1 MTYCLAIAINE
12 GLVFSSDS
20 RTNAG
25 ADQVRTYS
33 KMRTFGVP
41 GDRQFV
47 LLSAGNLATCQG
59 VIAQLER
66 DISDALPR
74 SLLSVRNMS
83 EAADHL
89 SGISIGQQRA
99 LGSLSTEMSRSEKLK
114 EEIGW
119 LKVVFGILAAI
130 DVSLLAWLAQNYRSA
145 NALLLVIGALAVAGI
160 TAAVVWVNHR
170 AYQKIDELEEL

>member
-1 MTYCLAIAINE
+1 MTE
-12 GLVFSSDS
+12 P
-20 RTNAG
+20 
-25 ADQVRTYS
+25 ADY
-33 KMRTFGVP
+33 
-41 GDRQFV
+41 
-47 LLSAGNLATCQG
+47 
-59 VIAQLER
+59 
-66 DISDALPR
+66 
-74 SLLSVRNMS
+74 
-83 EAADHL
+83 L

-119 LKVVFGILAAI
+119 LKVVFGILAAT
-130 DVSLLAWLAQNYRSA
+130 DVSLLAWLVQNYRSA

>member
-20 RTNAG
+20 RT
-25 ADQVRTYS
+25 T
-33 KMRTFGVP
+33 
-41 GDRQFV
+41 
-47 LLSAGNLATCQG
+47 
-59 VIAQLER
+59 
-66 DISDALPR
+66 LPR
-74 SLLSVRNMS
+74 SLLSGRNMS
-83 EAADHL
+83 EAADYL
-89 SGISIGQQRA
+89 GGISIGQRRA
-99 LGSLSTEMSRSEKLK
+99 LGSRSNEMSRSEKVK

-145 NALLLVIGALAVAGI
+145 NALLLVLGALAVAGI
-160 TAAVVWVNHR
+160 TAAVVWVNYR

>member
-1 MTYCLAIAINE
+1 MWAT
-12 GLVFSSDS
+12 S
-20 RTNAG
+20 
-25 ADQVRTYS
+25 
-33 KMRTFGVP
+33 
-41 GDRQFV
+41 
-47 LLSAGNLATCQG
+47 ATCQA

-83 EAADHL
+83 EAADYL
-89 SGISIGQQRA
+89 GGISIAQRA
-99 LGSLSTEMSRSEKLK
+99 LGSRSNEMSRSEKVK

-160 TAAVVWVNHR
+160 TAAVVWVNYR